1 MKMKVELV
9 LPDGSEETL
18 IPEPSDVNLSI
29 AEFLA
34 RRGHSLNTRCN
45 QRGLCRGCT
54 VRVMEGEVKSRLG
67 DERFSADGAGLEI
80 KACQIQLVRGGRVR
94 MEIPARSLLAHA
106 PQVEDDYVIRVPVGQ
121 RPLVEPRGNRDLGFA
136 IDIGTTTV
144 VVLLADLR
152 SGKVLARA
160 SGFNKQMKHGD
171 NVLTRIQYCHETP
184 EHVQQ
189 LKEAIAID
197 TIQPLIER
205 AIDRAGVDPGR
216 IACFAVAGNTTML
229 HLLAG
234 VDPTSMGIA
243 PFTPTFIKER
253 RMAAADFGWGD
264 NGTSDGP
271 VHFLPGYSA
280 YVGADLAAGVFATGM
295 AYDEKVV
302 LLVDVGTNGEI
313 VLRREDRLHACAT
326 AAGPAFEG
334 SGLSSGVRASEG
346 AISGIRFRK
355 DEPIVDYD
363 RIGPDTSKP
372 PVGICGTGYI
382 DFLAAGRKAGL
393 LTESGRFDRD
403 FVERHPDYFGH
414 DDFGRKMILDRRGK
428 LEVTISEADIASLLQ
443 AKAAIAA
450 GIISLLAREGITP
463 EQVDRVDLAGGFG
476 RHLSATNA
484 VACGLLP
491 GFDPERIEAV
501 GNTSLAGAYL
511 ALIDR
516 TSLREMDRNRQTVE
530 VVELNLEPD
539 FEDNYVD
546 CLSLP

>member
-1 MKMKVELV
+1 MTMKVELV
-9 LPDGSEETL
+9 LPDGSEEVLT
-18 IPEPSDVNLSI
+18 PDSGEANLPVS
-29 AEFLA
+29 EFLA
-34 RRGHSLNTRCN
+34 RRGHTLNTRCN

-54 VRVMEGEVKSRLG
+54 VNLVEGEVRSRVG
-67 DERFSADGAGLEI
+67 DELITADGTELDIKSCEI
-80 KACQIQLVRGGRVR
+80 RLADVDRVR
-94 MEIPARSLLAHA
+94 LAIPARSILAHA
-106 PQVEDDYVIRVPVGQ
+106 PQVEDEYVIRVPAGQ
-121 RPLVEPRGNRDLGFA
+121 DPLVEPDGDRDLGIA

-144 VVLLADLR
+144 VVLLTDLR
-152 SGKVLARA
+152 SGTVLARA
-160 SGFNKQMKHGD
+160 SGYNKQMKHGD
-171 NVLTRIQYCHETP
+171 NVLTRIQYCFQEP
-184 EHVQQ
+184 DHVRQ
-189 LKEAIAID
+189 LKEAVESD
-197 TIQPLIER
+197 TIQPLIDQ
-205 AIDRAGVDPGR
+205 AINRAGVEPGR
-216 IACFAVAGNTTML
+216 VACLAIAGNTTML

-243 PFTPTFIKER
+243 PFTPTFIEER
-253 RMAAADFGWGD
+253 RMTASDFGWAD
-264 NGTSDGP
+264 NGISDVP
-271 VHFLPGYSA
+271 VHLLPGYAA

-295 AYDEKVV
+295 AYDEKAV

-334 SGLSSGVRASEG
+334 SGLSSGVRATQG
-346 AISGIRFRK
+346 AISGIRFR
-355 DEPIVDYD
+355 DLEPLVEFD
-363 RIGPDTSKP
+363 RIGSDTLKP
-372 PVGICGTGYI
+372 PIGICGTGYI
-382 DFLAAGRKAGL
+382 DFLAAGRGAGL
-393 LTESGRFDRD
+393 LTESGRFDED
-403 FVERHPDYFGH
+403 YVTRHPEHFGK

-428 LEVTISEADIASLLQ
+428 LEVTVSEADIASLLQ

-450 GIISLLAREGITP
+450 GIISLLNREGIKP

-476 RHLSATNA
+476 RHLSAANA

-516 TSLREMDRNRQTVE
+516 TSLKEMDRNRQTVE

>member
-9 LPDGSEETL
+9 LPDGSVDTL
-18 IPEPSDVNLSI
+18 IPEPADVDLSVS
-29 AEFLA
+29 EFLG
-34 RRGHSLNTRCN
+34 RRGHPLNTRCN
-45 QRGLCRGCT
+45 QRGLCSGCM
-54 VRVMEGEVKSRLG
+54 VRVMKGEVRSRLG
-67 DERFSADGAGLEI
+67 DERFRADGAGLEI
-80 KACQIQLVRGGRVR
+80 KACEVQLVRGGRVR

-121 RPLVEPRGNRDLGFA
+121 RPMVELQGDRDLGIA

-144 VVLLADLR
+144 VALLTELR
-152 SGKVLARA
+152 SGTVLARA
-160 SGFNKQMKHGD
+160 SGYNKQMKHGD
-171 NVLTRIQYCHETP
+171 NVLTRIQYCFQKP
-184 EHVQQ
+184 DHVGQ
-189 LKEAIAID
+189 LKKAVEYD
-197 TIQPLIER
+197 TIQPLIDR

-216 IACFAVAGNTTML
+216 VACLAVAGNTTML

-243 PFTPTFIKER
+243 PFTPTFIEER
-253 RMAAADFGWGD
+253 RMTASEFGWAD
-264 NGTSDGP
+264 NGISDVP
-271 VHFLPGYSA
+271 VHLLPGYSA

-295 AYDEKVV
+295 AYDEKTV

-313 VLRREDRLHACAT
+313 VLRREDRLYACAT

-334 SGLSSGVRASEG
+334 SGLSSGVRATQG
-346 AISGIRFRK
+346 AISGIRFRNVA
-355 DEPIVDYD
+355 PIVEFD
-363 RIGPDTSKP
+363 RIGPDTLKP

-382 DFLAAGRKAGL
+382 DFLAAGRKACL
-393 LTESGRFDRD
+393 LTESGRFEEDY
-403 FVERHPDYFGH
+403 VARHPEHFEK

-428 LEVTISEADIASLLQ
+428 LEVTVSEADIASLLQ

-463 EQVDRVDLAGGFG
+463 DQVDRVDLAGGFG

-491 GFDPERIEAV
+491 GFDPQRIEAV

-516 TSLREMDRNRQTVE
+516 TSLKEMERNRQTVE